1 LVCSTR
7 YPLLATRYFPLMLPV
22 TSTLLILLLPLAS
35 AVLIALFLR
44 KQGALAS
51 WLSTG
56 VAGAVAVL
64 SLQLIFSGQ
73 RDFPASW
80 EWLRFGDFAVHL
92 GFKFD
97 DLAALMLFVV
107 SFVGFLIHV
116 FSLGYMHDDAARAR
130 FFGGL
135 SIFMFSMLGIVLA
148 DNLFMIFIFWEL
160 VGFSSWLLINHYH
173 HKQSAADASKK
184 AFIVNRIGD
193 FGFILG
199 IVWCYWANDTV
210 NFAELAAKGT
220 AGALVFSTGIPLLLF
235 CGALGK
241 SAQMPL
247 QVWLPD
253 AMEGPTPVS
262 ALIHA
267 ATMVAA
273 GIFML
278 CRINVLMVP
287 DALTVIMWIGT
298 ITALYAALCAIV
310 QSDIKKVLAYST
322 LSQLGYMVA
331 AFGLGSSMY
340 FSCGLPLMGTDGQ
353 PILHDSSTVV
363 AFGIGAAMFHLTTH
377 AFFKALMFLGS
388 GSVIHGCHH
397 EQDIFK
403 MGGLWKK
410 MPVTFITF
418 TIGVFAIIGM
428 PGLAG
433 FFSKDSI
440 LYLAMKNNTAVFAV
454 LALTAVLTS
463 FYMIRMWKITFFG
476 EARSKDADH
485 AHESGLSMTIPLL
498 VLAVLSIAGGYSG
511 VFAKLAGSVADLV
524 PHAHGSDHTT
534 ILLVSLA
541 VMLVGGGSAWFFYP
555 ATATDALEA
564 KSRGLFGALVWLK
577 ESFDTLYNY
586 FVAKVQ
592 QRFAMLLNFLEQ
604 IFLAGLIIRGTAGL
618 VGLVGYGARAL
629 FTGSLHT
636 YVYWFLLGAA
646 LLWAFAAGIF

>member
-1 LVCSTR
+1 
-7 YPLLATRYFPLMLPV
+7 MLPV
-22 TSTLLILLLPLAS
+22 QTALLILLLPLAS
-35 AVLIALFLR
+35 AVVIALFLR

-51 WLSTG
+51 YISTG
-56 VAGAVAVL
+56 AAGALAVL
-64 SLQLIFSGQ
+64 SLQLIFGGKH
-73 RDFPASW
+73 DINASM
-80 EWLRFGDFAVHL
+80 EWMRFGDFAISL
-92 GFKFD
+92 GIKFD

-184 AFIVNRIGD
+184 AFIVNRVGD
-193 FGFILG
+193 FGFLLG
-199 IVWCYWANDTV
+199 IIMCYWSNGTV
-210 NFAELAAKGT
+210 NLTKLAELSST
-220 AGALVFSTGIPLLLF
+220 HALVFSTAIPLLLF
-235 CGALGK
+235 CGAMGK

-287 DALTVIMWIGT
+287 QALNVIMWIGT
-298 ITALYAALCAIV
+298 VTALYAAFCAIV

-331 AFGLGSSMY
+331 AFGLGSVEWHNTTPGWS
-340 FSCGLPLMGTDGQ
+340 GPE
-353 PILHDSSTVV
+353 HVV
-363 AFGIGAAMFHLTTH
+363 LAAGVGAAMFHLVTH

-403 MGGLWKK
+403 MGGLRKK
-410 MPVTFITF
+410 MPLTFVTF
-418 TIGVFAIIGM
+418 TIGVLAIIGM

-433 FFSKDSI
+433 FFSKDAI

-454 LALTAVLTS
+454 LAFTAVLTS
-463 FYMIRMWKITFFG
+463 FYMVRMWKLTFFG
-476 EARSKDADH
+476 EARAKDASH
-485 AHESGLSMTIPLL
+485 AHESGLSMTLPLI
-498 VLAVLSIAGGYSG
+498 VLAVLSVAGGYAD
-511 VFAKLAGSVADLV
+511 VFGKLAGSVAELV
-524 PHAHGSDHTT
+524 PHAHGSDHTI

-541 VMLVGGGSAWFFYP
+541 VMSVGGLSAWFFYKS
-555 ATATDALEA
+555 AAIDTLEV
-564 KSRGLFGALVWLK
+564 KSRVVFKSLTQLK
-577 ESFDTLYNY
+577 ESFDNLYNY
-586 FVAKVQ
+586 YVAKIQ
-592 QRFAMLLNFLEQ
+592 QRFAMLVNFLEQ
-604 IFLAGLIIRGTAGL
+604 IFLAGAIIRGFAGL
-618 VGLVGYGARAL
+618 VGLLGYGARSL
-629 FTGSLHT
+629 YVGSIHA
-636 YVYWFLLGAA
+636 YVYWFLLGLV
-646 LLWAFAAGIF
+646 LLWGFAAGIF